1 MVRQKEMST
10 QGHILTVII
19 VILSIIAYAF
29 PQFSDLLMYDRQS
42 IISGE
47 LWRLL
52 TAPLVHFSASHIF
65 WDVAVFGLAGF
76 AINAS
81 GFRSFWLI
89 CSFAAVIPSLIF
101 ILALPELE
109 RFGGLSGLATGA
121 VAYFCLCTAF
131 KTKRNRFLW
140 MLILLLIGTKIIIEA
155 TLGTPIFVQTGK
167 VPFRVLPSVH
177 IIGFLGALATFL
189 WPWPNQPVLAP
200 SEVRIVGNL
209 PKGR

>member
-1 MVRQKEMST
+1 MVRQKKMSR

-29 PQFSDLLMYDRQS
+29 PQLSDLLMYDRQS

-52 TAPLVHFSASHIF
+52 TAPLVHFSASHLF

-81 GFRSFWLI
+81 GFRSFWLVCI
-89 CSFAAVIPSLIF
+89 FAAIIPSLIF
-101 ILALPELE
+101 ILTLPELQ

-131 KTKRNRFLW
+131 KTQKNRFLW

-177 IIGFLGALATFL
+177 IIGFLGAWAIFL
-189 WPWPNQPVLAP
+189 WSRKLLARQ
-200 SEVRIVGNL
+200 V
-209 PKGR
+209 